1 MFIVLNIALDMNA
14 AFLTRFY
21 RKLPIAFISLMLSLS
36 VLFEYFSSRND
47 GSRFAGLWLGGEM
60 NGLFVCEEV
69 QIVWPRDIFRC
80 TSLTSRAAQFT
91 RIEAKCTRTRETA
104 WGS

>member
-14 AFLTRFY
+14 AFLTRFH
-21 RKLPIAFISLMLSLS
+21 RKLPIAFISLILSLS
-36 VLFEYFSSRND
+36 PRND

-69 QIVWPRDIFRC
+69 CAVCVKRC
-80 TSLTSRAAQFT
+80 KLFGHVTSAA
-91 RIEAKCTRTRETA
+91 APA
-104 WGS
+104 

>member
-69 QIVWPRDIFRC
+69 CAVCVKRC
-80 TSLTSRAAQFT
+80 KLFGHVTSAA
-91 RIEAKCTRTRETA
+91 APA
-104 WGS
+104 